1 MSDDTVH
8 VAVLVQ
14 AAQPVGTREVVLA
27 TANKPTLE
35 TVQNTHSKETTTARI
50 RKSGVSALAVPAAS
64 LAAAGRPTRSTPRQ

>member
-1 MSDDTVH
+1 MTNSLSDDTVH

-35 TVQNTHSKETTTARI
+35 TVQNTHSN
-50 RKSGVSALAVPAAS
+50 L
-64 LAAAGRPTRSTPRQ
+64 